1 MHDHLN
7 RLPQIIRTGKNVRR
21 IMFQCFGTW
30 TVTNIVGLALVLT
43 GVIGP
48 VGAAAYNFLTD
59 FVPILNALRA
69 SKIK

>member
-1 MHDHLN
+1 
-7 RLPQIIRTGKNVRR
+7 
-21 IMFQCFGTW
+21 MFQCFGTW

-43 GVIGP
+43 GIIGP